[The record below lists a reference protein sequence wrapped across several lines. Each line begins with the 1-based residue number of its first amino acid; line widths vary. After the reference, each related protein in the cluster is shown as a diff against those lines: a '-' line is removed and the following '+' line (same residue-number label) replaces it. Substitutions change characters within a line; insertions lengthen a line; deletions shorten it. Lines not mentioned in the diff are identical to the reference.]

1 MQEINT
7 HFDFNKYID
16 YLKVGKN
23 ASPYTIRTY
32 TSALLGNSVR
42 GTQKGFFPFLLRNK
56 IDSLDKVTKHTIREY
71 IMWLMDQRVAK
82 TSITC
87 KLSAI
92 RSFYVYL
99 QKEELIL
106 ENPLEKIS
114 SPKLDKKLPTYLTN
128 DEVNRF
134 LLAPDVSKPVG
145 QRDRAILELLYASG
159 LRVSELAHLTLS
171 QIDMDTREIRVIGK
185 GSKERLVLMGKPA
198 QEAIAVYLNDGRHQ
212 LLSKKKTDAVF
223 INRYGN
229 QLIERRIQKIVK
241 QYAKQSGINK
251 KVHPHTIRHT
261 FATHLLDGGA
271 DLRVVQELLGHAS
284 LTTTQIYTHVSQ
296 TQAKK
301 VYNAAHPLAQKAVEK
316 E

>member
-1 MQEINT
+1 
-7 HFDFNKYID
+7 
-16 YLKVGKN
+16 
-23 ASPYTIRTY
+23 
-32 TSALLGNSVR
+32 
-42 GTQKGFFPFLLRNK
+42 
-56 IDSLDKVTKHTIREY
+56 
-71 IMWLMDQRVAK
+71 MWLMDQRVAK
-82 TSITC
+82 TNITC

-159 LRVSELAHLTLS
+159 LRVSELAHLTLN